1 MSTFISARTIFMN
14 RIDKLFREKNGK
26 ILAVYFTAGF
36 PQLDDTRP
44 MLSALQAG
52 GVDMIEIGMPFS
64 DPLADGE
71 VIQQSSAAALRNG
84 MTIDRLF
91 AQLTDV
97 RSDIQV
103 PLVLMGYLNPV
114 LQYGMQRF
122 LESCCNCGIDG
133 VILPD
138 LPVDIFEAE
147 YKALFEASGIY
158 PVFLVT
164 PRTPAP
170 RAREIAAKSKGFL
183 YVVSSAT
190 TTGATGAFSAE
201 QRSALEKIAALNL
214 GIPLLTGFGI
224 HNTETFRDA
233 TQHTRGAIIGS
244 AFIKI
249 LNQKPSPVEAVETLM
264 GQL

>member
-1 MSTFISARTIFMN
+1 MN
-14 RIDKLFREKNGK
+14 RIDALFQIKTDK
-26 ILAVYFTAGF
+26 VLTVYFTAGF

-44 MLSALQAG
+44 MLAALQAG

-71 VIQQSSAAALRNG
+71 VIQQSSAVALRNG

-91 AQLTDV
+91 AQLADV
-97 RSDIQV
+97 RPEIQA

-122 LESCCNCGIDG
+122 LESCRNCGIDG

-138 LPVDIFEAE
+138 MPVEIYDAE
-147 YKALFEASGIY
+147 YKPLFAATGIY

-164 PRTPAP
+164 PRTPET
-170 RAREIAAKSKGFL
+170 RILDIAAKSKGFL

-190 TTGATGAFSAE
+190 TTGATGSFSSE
-201 QRSALEKIAALNL
+201 QKVALEKIAALPL

-224 HNTETFRDA
+224 HDAATFDDA
-233 TQHTRGAIIGS
+233 TQHTRGAIVGS

-249 LNQKPSPVEAVETLM
+249 LKEKPEPAAAVAALVKNVRPSRS
-264 GQL
+264 

>member
-1 MSTFISARTIFMN
+1 MN
-14 RIDKLFREKNGK
+14 RIDALFQTKTDK
-26 ILAVYFTAGF
+26 VLTVYFTAGF

-44 MLSALQAG
+44 MLAALQAG
-52 GVDMIEIGMPFS
+52 GVDMIEVGMPFS

-71 VIQQSSAAALRNG
+71 VIQQSSAVALRNG

-91 AQLTDV
+91 AQLANV
-97 RSDIQV
+97 RSEIQV

-122 LESCCNCGIDG
+122 LESCRSCGIDG

-138 LPVDIFEAE
+138 MPVEIYDSE
-147 YKALFEASGIY
+147 YKLLFDTAEIY

-164 PRTPAP
+164 PRTPEP
-170 RAREIAAKSKGFL
+170 RILEIAAKSKGFL

-190 TTGATGAFSAE
+190 TTGATGTFSTE
-201 QRSALEKIAALNL
+201 QKAALEKIAALELN
-214 GIPLLTGFGI
+214 IPLLTGFGI
-224 HNTETFRDA
+224 HDTATFRDA
-233 TQHTRGAIIGS
+233 TAHTRGAIIGS

-249 LNQKPSPVEAVETLM
+249 LKENPEPVSAVSALM
-264 GQL
+264 GNVS